1 MPDINEETITCHSPA
16 MGKDTA
22 KKSPVDIPA
31 WKFHAC
37 RHAILA
43 VLDEGETIGWD
54 ALSRSADARLTPEE
68 RGDMGAVGWHM
79 MTVKLEMQVRGEIHR
94 SKKNNVQVI
103 V

>member
-1 MPDINEETITCHSPA
+1 MPDISEETITCHSPA

-31 WKFHAC
+31 WKFNAC

-54 ALSRSADARLTPEE
+54 ALSRSADARLTP
-68 RGDMGAVGWHM
+68 RGTRRYGRGWLAHDDGE
-79 MTVKLEMQVRGEIHR
+79 TGNAGSRG
-94 SKKNNVQVI
+94 NPPQ
-103 V
+103 

>member
-1 MPDINEETITCHSPA
+1 MPDISEETITCHSPA

-43 VLDEGETIGWD
+43 VLDEGGD
-54 ALSRSADARLTPEE
+54 YRLGRSLP
-68 RGDMGAVGWHM
+68 
-79 MTVKLEMQVRGEIHR
+79 QC
-94 SKKNNVQVI
+94 
-103 V
+103 